1 MAGIA
6 PAGLVGERRNEH
18 ACSEPSTARMSA
30 TSFVRLPARACRAR
44 CPRQQEGRTPRH
56 AVRPYGYRYSLRGDS
71 RTQRQKQASL
81 IGVTTPNL
89 LHRPLRVAA
98 RLLSQKRTEPHRI
111 LSVCRLVAR
120 NRRASASHPASHDR
134 TGSSRS
140 SPTEI
145 GTARKFPSA
154 TTMEHLM

>member
-30 TSFVRLPARACRAR
+30 TSFIHRPRALAVRAARASKKVA
-44 CPRQQEGRTPRH
+44 RH

-89 LHRPLRVAA
+89 LQSAPPCGRA
-98 RLLSQKRTEPHRI
+98 RLLSQKRTEPHCI